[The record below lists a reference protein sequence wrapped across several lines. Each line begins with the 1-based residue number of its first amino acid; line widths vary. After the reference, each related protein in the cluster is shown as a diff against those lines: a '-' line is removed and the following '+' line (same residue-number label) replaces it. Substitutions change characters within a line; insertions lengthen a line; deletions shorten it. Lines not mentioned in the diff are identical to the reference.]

1 MLYRRLPLLLF
12 ENTGTIKFPMTET
25 TGTAKNQNDAVSR
38 VTKNETNA
46 SNENIMSII
55 IDRIGP
61 LFACS
66 ISLSTAY
73 SLTCLRIIQ
82 LMNIRMGQ

>member
-46 SNENIMSII
+46 SNENIVSII

-61 LFACS
+61 LFAALFHCQQAYPAF
-66 ISLSTAY
+66 ST
-73 SLTCLRIIQ
+73 RQ
-82 LMNIRMGQ
+82 W